1 MSTDTAFGRVA
12 FPRLYDEEQKRT
24 IEQSKTA
31 GHVAGY
37 TEGLRQASEDVA
49 RHADDLNT
57 KHAENERHGQARV
70 DRAVALLGAA
80 TLALQERTLP
90 LIQQAENTLVST
102 SLELVEAILGCELDR
117 AEVSA
122 RRALERSL
130 NQPDHLDPSEIQV
143 IRMHP
148 EDLVIVGDQT
158 RALESIRFVADSR
171 LARGDAI
178 SEFKDGFLD
187 AQIGTALLRAKAA
200 LGEVNV

>member
-1 MSTDTAFGRVA
+1 
-12 FPRLYDEEQKRT
+12 
-24 IEQSKTA
+24 
-31 GHVAGY
+31 
-37 TEGLRQASEDVA
+37 
-49 RHADDLNT
+49 
-57 KHAENERHGQARV
+57 
-70 DRAVALLGAA
+70 
-80 TLALQERTLP
+80 LP